1 MDLRDYTSAGQ
12 KQALPDSRA
21 QALDILAMTNQELED
36 FLVNEY
42 LENPMLESVEH
53 KENEI
58 MTSIE
63 KFSDEGASASYA
75 EQHPG
80 NPEDEDLG
88 GNEFSAKTGDQ
99 LRESL
104 LGQIN
109 WKEHSRHDLKIMSYL
124 IDCLDEK
131 GFFTYD
137 TRELAATSGYSQE
150 DLDRC
155 LAVLEDLEPVGIFS
169 PDLAECLIRQLRAK
183 EIQDPILRALLREH
197 LTDLVNGQIG
207 NISRHL
213 GISTIQVK
221 EYIHLI
227 GSLNPRPVM
236 DIQRSEASYVVP
248 DILISRS
255 GDRWSVEIN
264 DQWMGEYRF
273 SQYYMNMM
281 KESSDPELTA
291 YFNERLERAKSV
303 MGWVEQRGRV
313 IVQVAESV
321 LKRQEDHV
329 RHQGPL
335 TPMKLTDIA
344 QELDIPYS
352 TVALAV
358 KGKFIQYKKTES
370 LQSLFTSP
378 V

>member
-124 IDCLDEK
+124 ID
-131 GFFTYD
+131 
-137 TRELAATSGYSQE
+137 
-150 DLDRC
+150 
-155 LAVLEDLEPVGIFS
+155 
-169 PDLAECLIRQLRAK
+169 
-183 EIQDPILRALLREH
+183 
-197 LTDLVNGQIG
+197 
-207 NISRHL
+207 
-213 GISTIQVK
+213 
-221 EYIHLI
+221 
-227 GSLNPRPVM
+227 
-236 DIQRSEASYVVP
+236 
-248 DILISRS
+248 
-255 GDRWSVEIN
+255 
-264 DQWMGEYRF
+264 
-273 SQYYMNMM
+273 
-281 KESSDPELTA
+281 
-291 YFNERLERAKSV
+291 
-303 MGWVEQRGRV
+303 
-313 IVQVAESV
+313 
-321 LKRQEDHV
+321 
-329 RHQGPL
+329 
-335 TPMKLTDIA
+335 
-344 QELDIPYS
+344 
-352 TVALAV
+352 
-358 KGKFIQYKKTES
+358 
-370 LQSLFTSP
+370 
-378 V
+378 